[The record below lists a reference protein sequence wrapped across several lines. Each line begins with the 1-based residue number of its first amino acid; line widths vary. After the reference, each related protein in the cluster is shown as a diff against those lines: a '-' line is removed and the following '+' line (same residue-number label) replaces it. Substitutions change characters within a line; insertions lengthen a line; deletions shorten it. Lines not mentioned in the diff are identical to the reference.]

1 MIEPL
6 TLNPEKLEKEI
17 DLVQLEKHRI
27 RPSDIIPPP
36 EIAIKMLIDES
47 ADNYAIMG
55 TLGNFS
61 TYIGKAKA
69 KKTFFVSIAVA
80 SAISFEPIFRTYLGC
95 LPPHQCNVLYFD
107 TEQSK
112 WHVQKVVKRICYL
125 SEIADPE
132 NLIVYGLRSEET
144 KTRLAFIEKKIYETE
159 NLGFVVID
167 GVRDLVYDINDPA
180 EASEIAGKLLKWS
193 EELNIHIVTVLHQ
206 NKGDGNARGHLG
218 TELMNKSETVLAVEK
233 KDNSDVSVV
242 TPQFCR
248 NREPDLFAFEVD
260 ENGIPFKVRVPQD
273 RESKTKFSIDEVQL
287 SLIWE
292 LIQIVFTEVQTGATF
307 TDGILR
313 VQIKSASKGFFPEK
327 EILNDAEVNKVLL
340 IAKANQMIIQEKKRY
355 PFKLG
360 NFPL

>member
-6 TLNPEKLEKEI
+6 TLTPEIINKEV
-17 DLVQLEKHRI
+17 DLSLLEKHRI
-27 RPSDIIPPP
+27 RPSDQIAPP
-36 EIAIKMLIDES
+36 EIAIKMLIDE
-47 ADNYAIMG
+47 DPNNYAIMG

-69 KKTFFVSIAVA
+69 KKTFFISIAVSA
-80 SAISFEPIFRTYLGC
+80 AISNEAVFRTYLGC
-95 LPPHQCNVLYFD
+95 LPSDQRNVLYFD

-112 WHVQKVVKRICYL
+112 WHVHKVVRRICHL
-125 SEIADPE
+125 SNVSDPE

-144 KTRLAFIEKKIYETE
+144 KTRLAFIEKKIYETP
-159 NLGFVVID
+159 NLGLVVID
-167 GVRDLVYDINDPA
+167 GVRDLVFDINNPE

-193 EELNIHIVTVLHQ
+193 EEVNIHIITVLHQ

-233 KDNSDVSVV
+233 KENSNVSVV

-260 ENGIPFKVRVPQD
+260 DNGIPFKVRLPQD
-273 RESKTKFSIDEVQL
+273 REQKAKFNIDEVEL
-287 SLIWE
+287 SQIWE
-292 LIQIVFTEVQTGATF
+292 LMQIVFADNKAGKPF

-313 VQIKSASKGFFPEK
+313 VQIKESSRGFFSGK
-327 EILNDAEVNKVLL
+327 EVLNDSEVNKLLL
-340 IAKANQMIIQEKKRY
+340 IAKAKEMITQEKPRY
-355 PFKLG
+355 PFNLG